1 MNRIAAML
9 ALILLASPTLVPAQ
23 ATQSEIQRATD
34 GALRIKK
41 ILDNPEN
48 FVLDA
53 VTLALGKHG
62 NDVCYAFHSRSAWDY
77 VDRTFKGSMGEK
89 IETADLTTK
98 GKLRVWPATQG
109 QSTRPCCHQERYHI
123 TDITKEVREAGG
135 FLP

>member
-1 MNRIAAML
+1 MNRIAVML

-23 ATQSEIQRATD
+23 ATQDEIQRATD

-41 ILDNPEN
+41 ILDNPDN
-48 FVLDA
+48 FVLDS

-62 NDVCYAFHSRSAWDY
+62 KDVCYAFHSRSAWDY
-77 VDRTFKGSMGEK
+77 VGRTFRGSMGER

-109 QSTRPCCHQERYHI
+109 QSTRPCCHQERYQV
-123 TDITKEVREAGG
+123 TDITKEVRGAGG
-135 FLP
+135 FLR